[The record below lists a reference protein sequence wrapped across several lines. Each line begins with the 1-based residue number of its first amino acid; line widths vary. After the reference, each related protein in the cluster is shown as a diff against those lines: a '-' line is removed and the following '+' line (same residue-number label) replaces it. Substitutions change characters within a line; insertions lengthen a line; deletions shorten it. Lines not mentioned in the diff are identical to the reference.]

1 MNIRSIDLQV
11 LIPRATEVA
20 KTQNTFDQQNTVNQQ
35 QSAEQWQKIS
45 ADRQHQVQN
54 TPKNEGGKIKE
65 RGESPSQHQQQHAQ
79 SHSAHAEQEEDE
91 GIKSEDPVRGHTI
104 DIRT

>member
-20 KTQNTFDQQNTVNQQ
+20 KTQNTFDQQNIVNQQ

-54 TPKNEGGKIKE
+54 TSKGEGGKIKE
-65 RGESPSQHQQQHAQ
+65 RGESPSKHQQQQAQ
-79 SHSAHAEQEEDE
+79 SHSAHTAQDE
-91 GIKSEDPVRGHTI
+91 NEGTEGEDPVRGHTI
-104 DIRT
+104 DIKT